1 MEAVPEPL
9 GLLLL
14 FGCGLL
20 TGAINVLAGGGSFL
34 TLPLLLFLGLP
45 AIEANGTNRVGVVM
59 QSIAA
64 VGGFQRAGVMDWR
77 WTVTVTIPALA
88 GSAVG
93 ALAAFSVPDEAFRRI
108 LATLM
113 VVLSLVSILGRQPAA
128 RGQERPAGSPLVLAG
143 FFLVG
148 LYVGFIQAG
157 VGFLILALTSWAG
170 LDLTRGNAVKV
181 LSVGLLSA
189 LALVIFVV
197 RGTVNWP
204 MGVALG
210 LGNMVG
216 ALYGVRLAVLKG
228 HAWVK
233 GVVMVTVIAF
243 AIALWLE

>member
-1 MEAVPEPL
+1 MEVSEPL

-14 FGCGLL
+14 FACGLL

-34 TLPLLLFLGLP
+34 TLPLLIFLGLP

-64 VGGFQRAGVMDWR
+64 VGGFQRAGMMDWR
-77 WTVTVTIPALA
+77 WTLTVTVPALA

-93 ALAAFSVPDEAFRRI
+93 ALAAFAVSDEAFQRI

-113 VVLSLVSILGRQPAA
+113 VVLSLVSIAGRQP
-128 RGQERPAGSPLVLAG
+128 RPHGQERPARSPLVLGG

-148 LYVGFIQAG
+148 FYVGFIQAG

-189 LALVIFVV
+189 LALVIFVA
-197 RGTVNWP
+197 RGTVDWP
-204 MGVALG
+204 MGIALG

-233 GVVMVTVIAF
+233 GVVMATVVVF
-243 AIALWLE
+243 AVLLWLE